1 MGKFNKRIQRWRAKS
16 LKLSKSWLWG
26 AAAINHMLIDAPI
39 PKARLPETGTKA
51 PGALISR
58 IAKAYKKAEADFS
71 EQAPS
76 MWDEISERQRVFVQA
91 LADGDHPTLT
101 NCLENLF
108 VGNLAEGMGY
118 NHRSITNGWRPDIAG
133 LRMTDNLLSLAE
145 ALAAIPLPTHAQMK
159 IGEYLEH
166 TNWNQDELMR
176 LIEGALGFSLSIS
189 PAGRPPTFEF
199 GGVETSMD
207 LVRHAYVI
215 NRMKQIG
222 ISAADRILEIG
233 GGIGAVA
240 MMANRAGFQH
250 YRIVDLPYVNAIQG
264 YWISENLDENR
275 VSLYGETVG
284 PIRIAPPNSIKD
296 ISDKSID
303 LVVNIDSLP
312 EMGRRTA
319 INYLEEI
326 RRVGKRF
333 LSINQESRA
342 AHGDIGPQN
351 WVPELVERVGGFR
364 RLSRGRYWIGEG
376 YAEELYELV

>member
-1 MGKFNKRIQRWRAKS
+1 M
-16 LKLSKSWLWG
+16 
-26 AAAINHMLIDAPI
+26 
-39 PKARLPETGTKA
+39 
-51 PGALISR
+51 
-58 IAKAYKKAEADFS
+58 
-71 EQAPS
+71 
-76 MWDEISERQRVFVQA
+76 FVQA

-233 GGIGAVA
+233 GGIEPW
-240 MMANRAGFQH
+240 R
-250 YRIVDLPYVNAIQG
+250 
-264 YWISENLDENR
+264 
-275 VSLYGETVG
+275 
-284 PIRIAPPNSIKD
+284 
-296 ISDKSID
+296 
-303 LVVNIDSLP
+303 
-312 EMGRRTA
+312 
-319 INYLEEI
+319 
-326 RRVGKRF
+326 
-333 LSINQESRA
+333 
-342 AHGDIGPQN
+342 
-351 WVPELVERVGGFR
+351 
-364 RLSRGRYWIGEG
+364 
-376 YAEELYELV
+376 